1 MAETLRYLTVTQLN
15 EYVKML
21 LDADA
26 LLGGGIW
33 VRAEISN
40 FKHHYGTGHF
50 YFSLKDDSALVR
62 AVMFRFNA
70 QKLPF
75 EPKDGM
81 RVLAHGKVSAF
92 VRDGQYQLYV
102 DDMLPDGKG
111 ALYFAFEQLKKK
123 LEAEGLFEE
132 SRKRPLPRF
141 PERIG
146 IVTSPTGAAIRDML
160 SILGRR
166 YPLAELFLYPAQVQG
181 AEAPAQLISG
191 LKFFAEKKKVDV
203 IIIGRGGGSIEDLWA
218 FNNEQL
224 AYAVASSPIPVISAV
239 GHESDF
245 TICDFV
251 ADKRAP
257 TPSAAAELAV
267 PDRMELKKN
276 LLLYQNKLSSSLVQ
290 RLESS
295 RKALRY
301 LSKASVLSGPDAI
314 TRARRMNLI
323 YLSDKADAA
332 ILKKTTLKRAE
343 LSRSAAKMEALSPLS
358 VLTRGYGI
366 AETAEGRVIRSVS
379 DVKKEDEVTLRVSD
393 GKICMTV
400 EGTHKEGKGNGKSR
414 EKL

>member
-1 MAETLRYLTVTQLN
+1 MGETLRYLTVTQLN

-21 LDADA
+21 LDADPH
-26 LLGGGIW
+26 LGGGLW

-50 YFSLKDDSALVR
+50 YFSLKDDGALVR

-70 QKLPF
+70 QKLAF

-102 DDMLPDGKG
+102 DDILPDGQG

-141 PERIG
+141 PQKIG
-146 IVTSPTGAAIRDML
+146 IVTSPTGAAIRDMIN
-160 SILGRR
+160 ILGRR
-166 YPLAELFLYPAQVQG
+166 YPCAELFLYPALVQG
-181 AEAPAQLISG
+181 PEAPAELISG
-191 LKFFAEKKKVDV
+191 LHFFAKKKKVDV
-203 IIIGRGGGSIEDLWA
+203 IILGRGGGSAEDLWA

-224 AYAVASSPIPVISAV
+224 AYAVAASPVPVISAV

-267 PDRMELKKN
+267 PDRMELKKSFV
-276 LLLYQNKLSSSLVQ
+276 LYQNKLNSSLIQ

-295 RKALRY
+295 RRALKY
-301 LSKASVLSGPDAI
+301 LSEAGVLSGPDAI

-323 YLSDKADAA
+323 YLSDKADAFVIRKITEKNA
-332 ILKKTTLKRAE
+332 A
-343 LSRSAAKMEALSPLS
+343 LSRLAAKMETLSPLS
-358 VLTRGYGI
+358 VLTRGYSI
-366 AETAEGRVIRSVS
+366 AENAEGSVIRSVT
-379 DVKKEDEVTLRVSD
+379 DVKKDDEVTLRVSD
-393 GKICMTV
+393 GSIRMTAK
-400 EGTHKEGKGNGKSR
+400 EIHKEGKRNGKSSK
-414 EKL
+414 KL